1 MFTYK
6 KLINFFKQLSIFDE
20 ISSIL
25 EWDMATLMPLKSR
38 SSRIK
43 QIKVLIQRKNEI
55 FNEIKKLNLFKKI
68 NPSKLKKFEKRNF
81 NLMQKE
87 FDIFSNIPSKLMLR
101 NQKLSVECE
110 GKWREAKKK
119 NNFNIVKKDLTNLF
133 KSIKEKAKI
142 LSDLW
147 GISEYDALLSLY
159 DQSFDSEDITK
170 FTTEIESFIKT
181 NYGQFIKNYKQ
192 KKILDFDSFLSEKEQ
207 FELSKFVM
215 NKFNFNFNKGRVDT
229 SLHPFCGGFSDDIRI
244 TTRFNK
250 KDFFQALML

>member
-1 MFTYK
+1 MK
-6 KLINFFKQLSIFDE
+6 GNGGRQ
-20 ISSIL
+20 
-25 EWDMATLMPLKSR
+25 
-38 SSRIK
+38 
-43 QIKVLIQRKNEI
+43 
-55 FNEIKKLNLFKKI
+55 
-68 NPSKLKKFEKRNF
+68 
-81 NLMQKE
+81 
-87 FDIFSNIPSKLMLR
+87 
-101 NQKLSVECE
+101 
-110 GKWREAKKK
+110 KKK

-159 DQSFDSEDITK
+159 DQSFDSKDITK
-170 FTTEIESFIKT
+170 FTTEIESFIKE
-181 NYGQFIKNYKQ
+181 NYGQFLINYKQ

-250 KDFFQALML
+250 KDFFSSFDALMHETGHALYEFGLPKSLKNQLIGKSAGMSLHESQSLFIEMQNHKNKRI